1 MIYGNEIALRRRFVK
16 DYNLPINVVDSPY
29 FEYYME
35 TYEWFPKKEYQSLVE
50 EIDTRFGG
58 NINLWLEEYSKIR
71 DEIITKIENS
81 EEYKLFNF
89 TNDLST
95 YHSFHPSAESVLK
108 LKNPPDL
115 NIYNQSSVGK
125 TYVSIDLKKANFQAL
140 KYINPAIVFNAETYE
155 DMIDMFTPER
165 NEYFRTSK
173 YTRQV
178 IFGKL
183 NPKRTITVEKYMMAL
198 IYDYINESMEKIFEN
213 CKLVAYKSDE
223 LIYEISDNNLDGV
236 GQSFKN
242 FEYLIKYS
250 LNFDVRIEIF
260 KVGRIECKNHNG
272 ITVDCYIRH
281 NLITGKEELKSCS
294 QIFYPQFYK
303 IWKGENIAVI
313 DLAFNAEGQNAHF
326 DYPLEL
332 VHIYR

>member
-29 FEYYME
+29 FDYYME
-35 TYEWFPKKEYQSLVE
+35 TYDWFPKKEYQSLVE
-50 EIDTRFGG
+50 EIDTRFDG

-81 EEYKLFNF
+81 EEYKMFNEI
-89 TNDLST
+89 DLK
-95 YHSFHPSAESVLK
+95 SFPHPCMKTVVT
-108 LKNPPDL
+108 LKNAPDL

-125 TYVSIDLKKANFQAL
+125 TFISIDLKKANFQAL
-140 KYINPAIVFNAETYE
+140 KYINPNIVFNAETYE

-183 NPKRTITVEKYMMAL
+183 NPKRTITVEKYMMSL
-198 IYDYINESMEKIFEN
+198 IYDTINECIEKEFTE

-223 LIYEISDNNLDGV
+223 LIYEINDNNWDGLEETLTN
-236 GQSFKN
+236 FKN
-242 FEYLIKYS
+242 LIEYGLGF
-250 LNFDVRIEIF
+250 NVRIECF
-260 KVGRIECKNHNG
+260 KIGRIECKNHNG
-272 ITVDCYIRH
+272 IVVDCYVRQ
-281 NLITGKEELKSCS
+281 NLVTGEETLKSCS

-303 IWKGENIAVI
+303 FWKNIRPNCY
-313 DLAFNAEGQNAHF
+313 DYAFLAEGQIAHF
-326 DYPLEL
+326 EFPLEL
-332 VHIYR
+332 VNIYR

>member
-29 FEYYME
+29 FEYYMDI
-35 TYEWFPKKEYQSLVE
+35 YDWFPKKEYQSLVE
-50 EIDTRFGG
+50 EIDTKFGG

-81 EEYKLFNF
+81 EGYGIFN
-89 TNDLST
+89 NLDLKT
-95 YHSFHPSAESVLK
+95 LKPSELTSMK
-108 LKNPPDL
+108 LKNVPDL
-115 NIYNQSSVGK
+115 NIYNQSSIGK
-125 TYVSIDLKKANFQAL
+125 MFVSIDLKKANFQAL
-140 KYINPAIVFNAETYE
+140 KYINPSIVFNAETYE
-155 DMIDMFTPER
+155 DMIDMFTDGR

-198 IYDYINESMEKIFEN
+198 IYEYINESMEKIFSSCN
-213 CKLVAYKSDE
+213 LVAYKSDE
-223 LIYEISDNNLDGV
+223 LIYEVNDSNFDDI
-236 GQSFKN
+236 GQSLKN

-272 ITVDCYIRH
+272 ITVECYIRQ
-281 NLITGKEELKSCS
+281 NLVTGEEILKSCS

-303 IWKGENIAVI
+303 IWKNIRANCY
-313 DLAFNAEGQNAHF
+313 DYAFLAEGQIAHF
-326 DYPLEL
+326 EFPLEL